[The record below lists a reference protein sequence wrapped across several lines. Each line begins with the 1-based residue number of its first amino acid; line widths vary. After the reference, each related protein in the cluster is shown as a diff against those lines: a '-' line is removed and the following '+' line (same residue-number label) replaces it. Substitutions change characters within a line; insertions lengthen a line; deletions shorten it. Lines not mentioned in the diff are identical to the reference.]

1 MFAKTTLRRDTM
13 TSNSPAII
21 QDIRQ
26 EFEMLLTFVT
36 GEAAHTATADQI
48 ERGLFKL
55 LLALGAKLLAL
66 FFVVRSEACS
76 REAIQLSTG
85 QSLPYHR
92 DTKRDYF
99 SSFGKVALWRPYF
112 YQKGVGSEIPLD
124 AALSLGADCYSD
136 LLREVV
142 EYQGVYNVYHKSGD
156 MVARLLGLQLSSGAI
171 ESTIADD
178 AADVEADD
186 AQKPPPPPAEEAEIL
201 VIQADGKGVPM
212 VLEEPPE
219 PAVRLGKGQKRGRKQ
234 EAMVTTVYTIA
245 SQVRTPPSVVE
256 SFFQQKPIDPAPPKT
271 AQRDQPRHKHIWA
284 TLEGKDVA
292 LARLAQQVAAREGE
306 HIYDRVALCDGYEPL
321 QTRLTKQFPDFNLI
335 LDFIHADEY
344 LWDVANSLLGENHP
358 HRLTWMADHTLK
370 ILSSQTEQVIASFQQ
385 MAQDDQSTTAQ
396 RTQLTKTADYFQRN
410 LPYMDY
416 ATYLQ
421 RGWPTASGVIEG
433 ACRHFVKDRCE
444 LSGMR
449 WTQTGVE
456 NLLRLRAV
464 AENGDWDEYH
474 HFRKCQRHMRLY
486 DQPYPEQLP
495 LELQAM
501 DNRTLADRRSVTS
514 TRQVV
519 TPIPAP
525 DEHTR
530 YHELPLVV

>member
-1 MFAKTTLRRDTM
+1 M
-13 TSNSPAII
+13 TFNSPAII

-36 GEAAHTATADQI
+36 GEAAQTATADQI

-55 LLALGAKLLAL
+55 LLALGTKLLAL
-66 FFVVRSEACS
+66 FFVVRSEASS

-99 SSFGKVALWRPYF
+99 SIFGKLALWRPYF
-112 YQKGVGSEIPLD
+112 YQKGVGSETPLD

-142 EYQGVYNVYHKSGD
+142 EYQGVYNVYHKSSD
-156 MVARLLGLQLSSGAI
+156 ILARLLGLRLSSGAI

-178 AADVEADD
+178 AANVEAYY
-186 AQKPPPPPAEEAEIL
+186 AQKSPPPPAEEAEIL

-219 PAVRLGKGQKRGRKQ
+219 PAVRLGKGQKRGRKK
-234 EAMVTTVYTIA
+234 EAMVTTIYTIA
-245 SQVRTPPSVVE
+245 SQVRTPQSVVD
-256 SFFQQKPIDPAPPKT
+256 SFFQHHPTAPTPQET
-271 AQRDQPRHKHIWA
+271 AKGCRPRHKHLWA
-284 TLEGKDVA
+284 TLAGKDAA

-306 HIYDRVALCDGYEPL
+306 HIRHRVALCDGYEPL
-321 QTRLTKQFPDFNLI
+321 QSRLTQQFPDFSLI

-358 HRLTWMADHTLK
+358 QRLTWMADHTLK
-370 ILSSQTEQVIASFQQ
+370 ILSSQTQQVIASFQR
-385 MAQDDQSTTAQ
+385 MAQDDQYTTVQ

-416 ATYLQ
+416 ATCLQ
-421 RGWPTASGVIEG
+421 RGWPIASGVIEG

-449 WTQTGVE
+449 WTQPGVE

-464 AENGDWDEYH
+464 AENGDWEAYHQFRKRQQHIRLYGQPCPEPTPLEIQAVEHHPLLKRQPLPTQVRQPPLSVGVQKSYH
-474 HFRKCQRHMRLY
+474 H
-486 DQPYPEQLP
+486 LP
-495 LELQAM
+495 LAG
-501 DNRTLADRRSVTS
+501 
-514 TRQVV
+514 
-519 TPIPAP
+519 
-525 DEHTR
+525 
-530 YHELPLVV
+530 